1 MSDDF
6 EDLKLTTTHEWVRKK
21 AKTIVV
27 GITDFGQQLLS
38 DVTGVE
44 LPEPDDVLYNVRDE
58 LGVIESVRTTVDFHA
73 PVGGTVVKVNSE
85 LLANP
90 EMVNTDPFGKGWLV
104 EMKPDHMAE
113 IDELMDFDEYEASLP
128 DEDE

>member
-1 MSDDF
+1 MSDELD
-6 EDLKLTTTHEWVRKK
+6 DLKLTATHEWVRKK

-27 GITDFGQQLLS
+27 GLTDFGQQLLS

-44 LPEPDDVLYNVRDE
+44 LPEPDDVHYNVRDE

-73 PVGGTVVKVNSE
+73 PVRGTVVKVNSE

-90 EMVNTDPFGKGWLV
+90 ELVNTDPFGKGWLV
-104 EMKPDHMAE
+104 EMKPDDMAE
-113 IDELMDFDEYEASLP
+113 VDELMDFDEYEASLP